1 MASNGER
8 VAKNTIYL
16 YMRTGVTMLVSLY
29 TSRIVLNAL
38 GVEDFGIWGV
48 LGGLVSM
55 FGFINSSLSSSVFRY
70 LTHAIGTSDKRQIND
85 NYSVSIVIHLVLA
98 IVIFLLCESIGQW
111 FLQTKLVVP
120 VAKQAMANA
129 VFHIVIATSCISLL
143 SVPFNSVIIA
153 YERMN
158 VFAYMAIVDVVIKLA
173 IAYLI
178 DLLPNNKLYW
188 YAIMM
193 LSVCVLMLF
202 FYFLYVKLNF
212 KTLRVNLRVDRK
224 TYFAILGFSGWSLF
238 GNLAYIGYTQGLNML
253 INMFFG
259 PIANA
264 ARAIS
269 LQIEQS
275 IRTFVTNFQTAINPQ
290 IIKKFASGEMD
301 RMHALIFTSSKFSV
315 YLLLFLALPVVLET
329 DFILDIWLK
338 QVPAHTTAFCR
349 IMFMVITLET
359 LSNAIGI
366 GVVATGEIK
375 KYHVIVGLIL
385 LSIVPI
391 SYFILCM
398 GAVVESVFVVY
409 FVVEIIAVVARLMV
423 ANKQIYLPVGAFF
436 RDVICKFLL
445 VLCLSAAMP
454 LLSVYM
460 MRPGFERFIVVILL
474 SMLSTCITI
483 YHVGLT
489 NVEREMLRAMIIRK
503 IAR

>member
-193 LSVCVLMLF
+193 
-202 FYFLYVKLNF
+202 
-212 KTLRVNLRVDRK
+212 
-224 TYFAILGFSGWSLF
+224 
-238 GNLAYIGYTQGLNML
+238 
-253 INMFFG
+253 
-259 PIANA
+259 
-264 ARAIS
+264 
-269 LQIEQS
+269 
-275 IRTFVTNFQTAINPQ
+275 
-290 IIKKFASGEMD
+290 
-301 RMHALIFTSSKFSV
+301 
-315 YLLLFLALPVVLET
+315 
-329 DFILDIWLK
+329 
-338 QVPAHTTAFCR
+338 
-349 IMFMVITLET
+349 
-359 LSNAIGI
+359 
-366 GVVATGEIK
+366 
-375 KYHVIVGLIL
+375 
-385 LSIVPI
+385 
-391 SYFILCM
+391 
-398 GAVVESVFVVY
+398 
-409 FVVEIIAVVARLMV
+409 
-423 ANKQIYLPVGAFF
+423 
-436 RDVICKFLL
+436 
-445 VLCLSAAMP
+445 
-454 LLSVYM
+454 
-460 MRPGFERFIVVILL
+460 
-474 SMLSTCITI
+474 
-483 YHVGLT
+483 
-489 NVEREMLRAMIIRK
+489 
-503 IAR
+503 